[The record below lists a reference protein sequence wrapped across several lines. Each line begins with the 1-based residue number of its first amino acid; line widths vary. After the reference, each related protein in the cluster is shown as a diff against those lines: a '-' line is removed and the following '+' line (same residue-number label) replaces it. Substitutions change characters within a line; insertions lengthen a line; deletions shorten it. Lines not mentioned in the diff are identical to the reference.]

1 MFLTYLR
8 RELLNRKKQTVI
20 VAAGMA
26 FAIALVMTVSAVSSG
41 VQNSQSEVLGSLYG
55 IGTDISVTQTA
66 QPGTNDGP
74 PRFDFGSDVGTT
86 VDGKRVVDSTRL
98 EIARRSATFDAAT
111 VSTISSTKGV
121 ARVATTLLLNNT
133 TFKGELPEF
142 RIFGGGDG
150 RQVPGQDQQG
160 QQGDGSQQSGPLPTT
175 PGNSA
180 TPSPTNPAAVQST
193 VVGAAFVQAAT
204 TTTLPAPTGGSDG
217 KGGAA
222 FQVTSFSVM
231 GVDPGVTDAGP
242 LSSTDVAAGRALA
255 TGDKGKYVAVIDSA
269 YATTE
274 NLEVGGTVLV
284 AKKKFEIVG
293 TVQSDS
299 AASETA
305 ANLFVPLDVAQ
316 SLSGNDGVVTNVY
329 VKAASG
335 DVVDSVATALRTS
348 LPDATVSTTADLAST
363 VSGSLSTASDLLD
376 TLGKWLSIIVLVVAF
391 LVATLFTMS
400 GVSRRTREFG
410 TLKAIG
416 WRNNRIVRQVAG
428 ESIVQGAVGGLVGVV
443 LGYCAIA
450 VFNSV
455 APTLQASTAR
465 IGGDAFR
472 RFGGDSGVGG
482 APQGGNPPGVSIRA
496 GQATRGTYNVVLHA
510 ASRPSMIIT
519 AVALALVG
527 GVIAG
532 AFGGFRASRLRPA
545 EAMRSVA

>member
-1 MFLTYLR
+1 MFGTYLR

-26 FAIALVMTVSAVSSG
+26 FAIALVMTVSAVSTG
-41 VQNSQSEVLGSLYG
+41 VQNSQNEVLGSLYG
-55 IGTDISVTQTA
+55 IGTDITVTQTA
-66 QPGTNDGP
+66 EPGTNDGP
-74 PRFDFGSDVGTT
+74 RRFDFGSDVGTT
-86 VDGKRVVDSTRL
+86 ADGKRVVDSTRL
-98 EIARRSATFDAAT
+98 ERTRGSATFDAAT
-111 VSTISSTKGV
+111 VSTISSTQGV
-121 ARVATTLLLNNT
+121 GKVATSLLLSNT

-142 RIFGGGDG
+142 RVFGGEND
-150 RQVPGQDQQG
+150 RNVPGQDQQG

-175 PGNSA
+175 PGNSVA
-180 TPSPTNPAAVQST
+180 PSSTTPAAVQST

-242 LSSTDVAAGRALA
+242 LSSTEVAAGRALA
-255 TGDKGKYVAVIDSA
+255 TGDKGKYVAVLDSTF
-269 YATTE
+269 ATTE
-274 NLEVGGTVLV
+274 TLEVGATILV

-293 TVQSDS
+293 TVQSNS
-299 AASETA
+299 ATSETA
-305 ANLFVPLDVAQ
+305 ANVFVPLDVAQ
-316 SLSGNDGVVTNVY
+316 SLSGNEGVVTNVY
-329 VKAASG
+329 VKATSG
-335 DVVDSVATALRTS
+335 DMVDSVATALRTS
-348 LPDATVSTTADLAST
+348 LPEATVSTTADLASS

-416 WRNNRIVRQVAG
+416 WRNGRIVRQVAG
-428 ESIVQGAVGGLVGVV
+428 ESIVQGTIGGAVGVGLGFA
-443 LGYCAIA
+443 AIA

-455 APTLQASTAR
+455 APALEASTAGLSMPSFPR
-465 IGGDAFR
+465 GGNFGPPGGD
-472 RFGGDSGVGG
+472 GGTGN
-482 APQGGNPPGVSIRA
+482 GGNAARMLGRA
-496 GQATRGTYNVVLHA
+496 AGNSYEVVLRA
-510 ASRPSMIIT
+510 ATTPSMILV
-519 AVALALVG
+519 AVGLAVMG

-532 AFGGFRASRLRPA
+532 VFGGLRAARLRPA